1 MNATLEIECPVCGE
15 TLALS
20 ADDRTGLEVGDAIA
34 CESCQAEMEI
44 TQNDGPDFE
53 LELLGILSLC
63 SACGQEFDITEEMLS
78 SAPSVVSDSGEE
90 VSLLRCPHCKSAVE
104 ISFEDEEYTR

>member
-34 CESCQAEMEI
+34 CES
-44 TQNDGPDFE
+44 
-53 LELLGILSLC
+53 
-63 SACGQEFDITEEMLS
+63 
-78 SAPSVVSDSGEE
+78 
-90 VSLLRCPHCKSAVE
+90 
-104 ISFEDEEYTR
+104 